1 MNVPSAATGN
11 WSWRVEQAAL
21 TKEVAAKLFA
31 ITDGADRT
39 LEAER
44 ELLKLKEEAAAEKKA

>member
-11 WSWRVEQAAL
+11 WSWRVDQRAL

-44 ELLKLKEEAAAEKKA
+44 ELQKLKEESAQPKA